1 MKTSTTCM
9 QESCV
14 WVGVVPARN
23 REDRPVKKSTASGNS
38 NSCVYIGAIP
48 GDDVDPDLIKI
59 SNHQDWSAP
68 GLLFRRD
75 EWDAFV
81 TGVKAGE
88 FDTDRLVS
96 EARA

>member
-1 MKTSTTCM
+1 MKTSTACM

-23 REDRPVKKSTASGNS
+23 REDKPVKKSTASGNS
-38 NSCVYIGAIP
+38 NSCVYAGAILA
-48 GDDVDPDLIKI
+48 DDVDPDLIKVAAYPDGGPFVTF
-59 SNHQDWSAP
+59 N
-68 GLLFRRD
+68 RE